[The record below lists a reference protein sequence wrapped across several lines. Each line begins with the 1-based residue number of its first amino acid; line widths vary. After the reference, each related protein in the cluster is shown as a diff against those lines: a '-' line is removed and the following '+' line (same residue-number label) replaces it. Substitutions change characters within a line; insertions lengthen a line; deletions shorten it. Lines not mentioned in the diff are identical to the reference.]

1 MSETQASA
9 QPSIKQLSPTIQKMV
24 MVRFVAL
31 LLAQIGLF
39 PNLWRQHLVSKVPDV
54 LVDAIIVPVLTA
66 LLLIGYLN
74 V

>member
-1 MSETQASA
+1 M
-9 QPSIKQLSPTIQKMV
+9 
-24 MVRFVAL
+24 

-39 PNLWRQHLVSKVPDV
+39 PNLWHQHLVSKVPDV